1 MKRTVPVVVFAVA
14 AMIGGARAQ
23 SALPLASHRAA
34 YEISLADSFFRAPPN
49 AQTPVGA
56 SGLIAYEFTGSA
68 CEGYA
73 SNFRQLTELQ
83 RSEGEPISSD
93 IRALTFEDG
102 DANGLKFQ
110 IDSQTEGDASPAIV
124 GSAKRAANGDIT
136 VALTKPAFETMNL
149 GKDILFPTEHIER
162 IIAQAK
168 QGGGA
173 MQARVYDGSD
183 TGKKVFVTL
192 TVIGKQAVAPT
203 PETAF
208 ADALGGVRR
217 WPVTVSYFDEAARD
231 APPEYILSF
240 DLYENGVSG
249 SLKLDYGSFA
259 LNAKLSKL
267 EMLATPAAC
276 AK

>member
-1 MKRTVPVVVFAVA
+1 MKRRAALWIIALAATVGA
-14 AMIGGARAQ
+14 ARAEIP
-23 SALPLASHRAA
+23 LPLASHRAA
-34 YEISLADSFFRAPPN
+34 YDISLADNLAARMPN
-49 AQTPVGA
+49 SQTPVA
-56 SGLIAYEFTGSA
+56 ANGLIAYEFTGSA

-73 SNFRQLTELQ
+73 SNFRQMTELQ
-83 RSEGEPISSD
+83 RSEGDPISSD

-102 DANGLKFQ
+102 DAKGLKFQ
-110 IDSQTEGDASPAIV
+110 IDSQTGGDANPAVV
-124 GSAKRAANGDIT
+124 GSAKRGASGEIT
-136 VALTKPAFETMNL
+136 VALSKPSTDTL
-149 GKDILFPTEHIER
+149 KLDKDILFPTEHIER
-162 IIAQAK
+162 IITQAK

-183 TGKKVFVTL
+183 TGKKVFETL
-192 TVIGKQAVAPT
+192 TVIGKQASAPT

-208 ADALGGVRR
+208 ADSLGGVRR
-217 WPVTVSYFDEAARD
+217 WPVAVSYFNEAARD

-259 LNAKLSKL
+259 LNAKLSRL
-267 EMLATPAAC
+267 ELLPTPSC

>member
-1 MKRTVPVVVFAVA
+1 MKPRVCLVTFALA
-14 AMIGGARAQ
+14 AAIGGARAEVI
-23 SALPLASHRAA
+23 LPLASHRAA
-34 YEISLADSFFRAPPN
+34 YEISLVDSYAARAPN
-49 AQTPVGA
+49 SQTPVAA

-73 SNFRQLTELQ
+73 SNFRQLTELE
-83 RSEGEPISSD
+83 RSEGDPISSD

-102 DANGLKFQ
+102 DAKSLKFQ
-110 IDSQTEGDASPAIV
+110 IDSQSEGEPTPAIV
-124 GSAKRAANGDIT
+124 GSAKRADSGDTT
-136 VALTKPAFETMNL
+136 VALSKPSSENMNL

-183 TGKKVFVTL
+183 TGKKVFETL
-192 TVIGKQAVAPT
+192 TVIGKQASTPT
-203 PETAF
+203 PETKF
-208 ADALGGVRR
+208 ADALGKVRR
-217 WPVTVSYFDEAARD
+217 WPVTVSYFDEAAAD

-249 SLKLDYGSFA
+249 TLKLDYGSFA
-259 LNAKLSKL
+259 LSAKLSKL
-267 EMLATPAAC
+267 ELLPTPTC

>member
-1 MKRTVPVVVFAVA
+1 MKRRDALLILALA
-14 AMIGGARAQ
+14 ATIGEARAE
-23 SALPLASHRAA
+23 APLPLASHRAA
-34 YEISLADSFFRAPPN
+34 YEISLAENLSARMPN
-49 AQTPVGA
+49 SQTPVAA

-83 RSEGEPISSD
+83 RSEGDPISSD

-102 DANGLKFQ
+102 DAKGLKFQ
-110 IDSQTEGDASPAIV
+110 IDSQTAGDANPAVV
-124 GSAKRAANGDIT
+124 GSAKRAESGEIT
-136 VALTKPAFETMNL
+136 VALSKPAADALNL

-183 TGKKVFVTL
+183 TGKKVFETL
-192 TVIGKQAVAPT
+192 TVIGKQASAPT
-203 PETAF
+203 PETDF
-208 ADALGGVRR
+208 ADALGKIRR
-217 WPVTVSYFDEAARD
+217 WPVTVSYFDAAAED

-249 SLKLDYGSFA
+249 TLKLDYGSFA
-259 LNAKLSKL
+259 LTAKLSKL
-267 EMLATPAAC
+267 EMLPTPSC
-276 AK
+276 GK